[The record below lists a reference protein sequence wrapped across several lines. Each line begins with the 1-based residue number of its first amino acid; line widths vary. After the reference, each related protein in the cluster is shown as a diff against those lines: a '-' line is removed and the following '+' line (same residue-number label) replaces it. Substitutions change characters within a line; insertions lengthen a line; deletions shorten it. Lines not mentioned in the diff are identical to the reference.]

1 MKRVILLLI
10 LITSCLWAKTWTQ
23 FLGGNSYF
31 NKENDS
37 ITVVYSESIIHL
49 EKYLLFDSTLMTIA
63 ENPKPF
69 NLYVGEEIK
78 AIDYFGNNS
87 SNSRACFVL
96 ERSRSR
102 PNCFFNMKYYSK
114 IEDNNSIWVQK
125 NSGFLFY
132 DSLDL
137 QDTNFFIIPSIKKDS
152 FYLDTDKGFLLEDYS
167 LSEGYL
173 DSIYFIYK
181 KDSSYYAYCLYTQSK
196 ECRTFFFQCTFQDDG
211 STQFEPFETIE
222 YPYPYYGPHKV
233 DYSSN
238 ECMTKSQ
245 YEKYMPIP
253 LLPNVKK
260 ENKKTTPYLVNGTP
274 SESNHSKITIQ
285 NKQPKLQLKK

>member
-1 MKRVILLLI
+1 MKRVVLLLI

-37 ITVVYSESIIHL
+37 ITVVYSESIMTT
-49 EKYLLFDSTLMTIA
+49 EKYLFFDSTLMIIG
-63 ENPKPF
+63 ENPKYHSRDEIKQTDYFSGNERTYGSCLVTYNNANCIF
-69 NLYVGEEIK
+69 NLY
-78 AIDYFGNNS
+78 
-87 SNSRACFVL
+87 
-96 ERSRSR
+96 
-102 PNCFFNMKYYSK
+102 YYTK
-114 IEDNNSIWVQK
+114 TEHNNSIWIQK
-125 NSGFLFY
+125 NNGFLFS

-137 QDTNFFIIPSIKKDS
+137 QDTNFFIVPSIEKDT
-152 FYLDTDKGFLLEDYS
+152 FFDETDMGFLLENYS
-167 LSEGYL
+167 ISEGRL
-173 DSIYFIYK
+173 DSVYFIYK

-196 ECRTFFFQCTFQDDG
+196 ECLTFLFQCTFQDDG
-211 STQFEPFETIE
+211 STQFEPFETVE

-233 DYSSN
+233 DYSSS
-238 ECMTKSQ
+238 ECMTKSE

-260 ENKKTTPYLVNGTP
+260 ENKKSTPYLVNGTP

>member
-1 MKRVILLLI
+1 MKRVVLLLI

-23 FLGGNSYF
+23 FLGGNEYGTQ
-31 NKENDS
+31 ENDS
-37 ITVVYSESIIHL
+37 ITVVYSEKIMSA
-49 EKYLLFDSTLMTIA
+49 EEYLFFDSTFMIIG
-63 ENPKPF
+63 ENPNSF
-69 NLYVGEEIK
+69 YLYVGEEIK

-87 SNSRACFVL
+87 SNTQSCLVL
-96 ERSRSR
+96 EPS

-114 IEDNNSIWVQK
+114 IDDNSSIWIQK
-125 NSGFLFY
+125 NNGFLFY
-132 DSLDL
+132 NSLNL
-137 QDTNFFIIPSIKKDS
+137 QDTNFFIVPSIEKDT
-152 FYLDTDKGFLLEDYS
+152 FFDETDMGFLLENYS
-167 LSEGYL
+167 ISEGRL
-173 DSIYFIYK
+173 DSVYFIYK

-196 ECRTFFFQCTFQDDG
+196 KCRTFFFQCTFQDDG
-211 STQFEPFETIE
+211 STQFEPFETVE

-260 ENKKTTPYLVNGTP
+260 ENKKSTPYLVNGTP

>member
-1 MKRVILLLI
+1 
-10 LITSCLWAKTWTQ
+10 
-23 FLGGNSYF
+23 LGGNEYGT
-31 NKENDS
+31 KENDS
-37 ITVVYSESIIHL
+37 VTIVSSESIIHL

-181 KDSSYYAYCLYTQSK
+181 KDSSYYAYCLYVQSK
-196 ECRTFFFQCTFQDDG
+196 RCFTFLFQCTFQDDG
-211 STQFEPFETIE
+211 STQFKSFDVLEE
-222 YPYPYYGPHKV
+222 YPYKLYRITPMHGG
-233 DYSSN
+233 DRGE
-238 ECMTKSQ
+238 ECLTKSQ

-253 LLPNVKK
+253 VLSKVKK
-260 ENKKTTPYLVNGTP
+260 QNKHSTPYLVNGTP

>member
-10 LITSCLWAKTWTQ
+10 LTTSCLWAKTWTQ
-23 FLGGNSYF
+23 FLGGNEYGT
-31 NKENDS
+31 KENDS
-37 ITVVYSESIIHL
+37 VTIVSSESIMTT
-49 EKYLLFDSTLMTIA
+49 EKYLLFDSTLMTIT

-69 NLYVGEEIK
+69 NYLYIGEEIK

-87 SNSRACFVL
+87 SNTQSCLVL
-96 ERSRSR
+96 EPS

-114 IEDNNSIWVQK
+114 IDDNSSIWIQK
-125 NSGFLFY
+125 NNGFLFS
-132 DSLDL
+132 DSLVL
-137 QDTNFFIIPSIKKDS
+137 QDTNFFIVPSIEKDT
-152 FYLDTDKGFLLEDYS
+152 FFDETDMGFLLENYS
-167 LSEGYL
+167 ISEGRL
-173 DSIYFIYK
+173 DSVYFIYK

-196 ECRTFFFQCTFQDDG
+196 KCLTFLFQCTFQDDG

-233 DYSSN
+233 DYSSS

-245 YEKYMPIP
+245 YEEYMPIP
-253 LLPNVKK
+253 VLSNVKK
-260 ENKKTTPYLVNGTP
+260 ENKQSTPYLVNGTP